1 MTDETPHIPVRLSA
15 DHHPE
20 FLVVVQQEG
29 APAAPAAAPAAVEPQ
44 LVVEEVEEFAE
55 ELEA

>member
-1 MTDETPHIPVRLSA
+1 LGEHHIPVRLSA